1 MIRLLAFLV
10 VVPVAIVGCTNHE
23 STQAS
28 VVAVILPG
36 MDYAEARDMLV
47 SAGLEERRQSLWSIL
62 PPDDVNVITFF
73 LDDKTAL
80 LVYVAEETGEIESLW
95 KKDIA
100 PPGEVYGKMHEL
112 DSFSVNTKRPGS
124 KKTDAS
130 DGK

>member
-1 MIRLLAFLV
+1 MAYGEKV
-10 VVPVAIVGCTNHE
+10 ETKVD
-23 STQAS
+23 
-28 VVAVILPG
+28 LP
-36 MDYAEARDMLV
+36 
-47 SAGLEERRQSLWSIL
+47 
-62 PPDDVNVITFF
+62 
-73 LDDKTAL
+73 
-80 LVYVAEETGEIESLW
+80 GEIESLW